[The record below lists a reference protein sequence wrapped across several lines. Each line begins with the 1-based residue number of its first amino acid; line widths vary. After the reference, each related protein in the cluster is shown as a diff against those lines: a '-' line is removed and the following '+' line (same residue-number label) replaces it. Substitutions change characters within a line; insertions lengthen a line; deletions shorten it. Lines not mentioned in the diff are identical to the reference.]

1 MSRTDKATLAFLVC
15 VVIYFAV
22 HIVIAAIM

>member
-1 MSRTDKATLAFLVC
+1 MSRIDRATLAFLAC

>member
-1 MSRTDKATLAFLVC
+1 MSRIDRATLAFLAC
-15 VVIYFAV
+15 VVIYFAI